1 MSCKRGLPPTEIG
14 EERQLNVLFV
24 CSITYSSNVLE
35 FCSKAFTIVLTS
47 AVQLYLY
54 RPLWVFNNSVKLFVK
69 YN

>member
-1 MSCKRGLPPTEIG
+1 MFY
-14 EERQLNVLFV
+14 Q
-24 CSITYSSNVLE
+24 YSSNVLE
-35 FCSKAFTIVLTS
+35 FCSKAFTIVLIS